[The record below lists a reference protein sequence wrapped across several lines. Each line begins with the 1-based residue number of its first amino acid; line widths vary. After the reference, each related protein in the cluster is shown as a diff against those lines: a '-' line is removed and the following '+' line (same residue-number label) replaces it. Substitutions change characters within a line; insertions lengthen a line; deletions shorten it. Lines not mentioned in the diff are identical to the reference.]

1 MWPKRPIA
9 SGIDPF
15 YQEWNNWFNN
25 DFTGPMCQESII
37 ISTSIHEVKASGI
50 ARVPLFFML

>member
-1 MWPKRPIA
+1 M
-9 SGIDPF
+9 
-15 YQEWNNWFNN
+15 WNNWFND
-25 DFTGPMCQESII
+25 DFTGPMDQGSIV